1 MPMADKQ
8 TVRAALAPYE
18 SMLSRAVHGGWDDW
32 RALPLGGRLL
42 FPARSRACVVYDFI
56 VQRAMAAFRDDQA
69 VRAVRRNETVKF
81 VFAETVVLRFK
92 KANDNGLG
100 SNIQTQATLG
110 FVEQQQQLP
119 GLPNLHKVE
128 VVYVLNRLQTRIDQ
142 VLVAARDGDVCLWNY
157 DITPDTGAK
166 VIPLPM
172 PVPVPGDSG
181 RGARVKLRSL
191 DEGKQQ
197 DTGEK

>member
-1 MPMADKQ
+1 MADEQ
-8 TVRAALAPYE
+8 TVRAALRPYE
-18 SMLSRAVHGGWDDW
+18 SVLFRAVHEAWDDW
-32 RALPLGGRLL
+32 RALELGGRLL

-56 VQRAMAAFRDDQA
+56 VQRAMAALGNDQSVRLLRRD
-69 VRAVRRNETVKF
+69 ETVKV
-81 VFAETVVLRFK
+81 VFGETVVLRFK

-128 VVYVLNRLQTRIDQ
+128 VVYVLNRMQTRIEQ

-157 DITPDTGAK
+157 DIAPDSGAK

-172 PVPVPGDSG
+172 PVPSDDG
-181 RGARVKLRSL
+181 RGARVKLRNV
-191 DEGKQQ
+191 DEGKLQ